1 MPPKA
6 AKSKMAP
13 SSPKVKPKAKA
24 STPKA
29 KPAEKKKVEKPK
41 AKAKEKVTVKAVKV
55 KREEPDTPQTTGSRR
70 ASKASR
76 KLQEP
81 DPEADKFWAK
91 VKRQGQGDQSCE
103 QQQPGLN
110 LDLTCLVGQII
121 ILHYIVQFNDIIL
134 YWTVL

>member
-6 AKSKMAP
+6 DKSKLAP

-41 AKAKEKVTVKAVKV
+41 AKEKEKVKV

-81 DPEADKFWAK
+81 DPEAGKFWAK

-103 QQQPGLN
+103 QRQPGLN
-110 LDLTCLVGQII
+110 LDLTWIVGQII
-121 ILHYIVQFNDIIL
+121 IHTSYTVQCHNP
-134 YWTVL
+134 

>member
-6 AKSKMAP
+6 GNSKLAP

-41 AKAKEKVTVKAVKV
+41 AKAKEKEKVKV

-121 ILHYIVQFNDIIL
+121 ILHYIVQFNEIIL

>member
-6 AKSKMAP
+6 AKSKLAP

-41 AKAKEKVTVKAVKV
+41 AKAKEKEKVTVKV

-110 LDLTCLVGQII
+110 LDLTCIVGQITS
-121 ILHYIVQFNDIIL
+121 YIVQYNLI
-134 YWTVL
+134 

>member
-6 AKSKMAP
+6 ANSKLAP

-41 AKAKEKVTVKAVKV
+41 AKAKEKEKVKV

-110 LDLTCLVGQII
+110 LDLTWIVGQII
-121 ILHYIVQFNDIIL
+121 IHTSYTVQCQNS
-134 YWTVL
+134 